1 MLERGIWR
9 DCDRLALLAAML
21 VEQFLSDL
29 FRCQPRLLLRGS
41 DDVAFVEVVVDSDM
55 PERRVSSAVDAQP
68 APQMDVAI
76 TTLSLSTEH
85 SNPN

>member
-29 FRCQPRLLLRGS
+29 FRCQPSLLLRGS
-41 DDVAFVEVVVDSDM
+41 DDVAFAKVVVDSDM
-55 PERRVSSAVDAQP
+55 PKWRISSAVDAQP
-68 APQMDVAI
+68 APQMDDVRLFVRRFRQMAI
-76 TTLSLSTEH
+76 SR
-85 SNPN
+85 